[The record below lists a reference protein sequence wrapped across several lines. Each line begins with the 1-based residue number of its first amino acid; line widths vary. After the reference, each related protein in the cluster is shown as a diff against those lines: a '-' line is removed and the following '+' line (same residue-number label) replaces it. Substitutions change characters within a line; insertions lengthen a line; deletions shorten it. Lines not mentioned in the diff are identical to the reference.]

1 MIDPNIKTPATTAME
16 PADVRSY
23 YQNLN
28 HQGEDGEYR
37 ANKYVRELGASPRD
51 DLRPLTALPA
61 GTDDA
66 NLELLTGHLKAEG
79 AVVLKGAV
87 SIAAVAA
94 ARAEHAKLLVDMHPL
109 MAEMQAEPEGPGD
122 SFYRGERRLDDPA
135 ECATP
140 LRLRKTTRGRFEL
153 KSLDRR
159 DCGNYIRDQYPSLPK
174 LLDPLILPPVVG
186 ELLQR
191 LMGTPWRVMRVGS
204 IPAQPGAD
212 AGDFHRDIGE
222 GLFGES
228 FDLQLPDYY
237 FNALIPL
244 DPGEPAIGF
253 SASVSVP
260 STQCVQHARSRC

>member
-1 MIDPNIKTPATTAME
+1 ME

-28 HQGEDGEYR
+28 RQGEDGEYR

-140 LRLRKTTRGRFEL
+140 LRL
-153 KSLDRR
+153 
-159 DCGNYIRDQYPSLPK
+159 
-174 LLDPLILPPVVG
+174 
-186 ELLQR
+186 
-191 LMGTPWRVMRVGS
+191 MRVGS